1 MSNASRNGESREER
15 LERALQG
22 ARSLLLQDVRV
33 NYDDPVIRRHLTSE
47 FWMVL
52 MLVKFHARADR
63 RLKDEFLDEL
73 VGQAYDL
80 LQLLEDRILTNGFWI
95 RLWDEEL
102 PPPAEEVATV
112 RETEEEPEEPLSLR
126 TTAELLLPRE
136 D

>member
-1 MSNASRNGESREER
+1 MSNGSRNGESREER

-33 NYDDPVIRRHLTSE
+33 DYDDPVIRRRLTRE

-63 RLKDEFLDEL
+63 RLKDEFIDEL
-73 VGQAYDL
+73 GGQAYDL
-80 LQLLEDRILTNGFWI
+80 LQLWEDRILTNGFQI

-102 PPPAEEVATV
+102 PPPAEEVAAA
-112 RETEEEPEEPLSLR
+112 RETEEPLSPG